1 MRTGHWGDMKKEENK
16 MAKIRTKQIRQI
28 GILVRDLEK
37 SVAAFE
43 RFLGMKADFVG
54 VTKPDWPGTLGQTM
68 LWALPSG
75 VIQFGEHPD

>member
-1 MRTGHWGDMKKEENK
+1 MKKEENK

-54 VTKPDWPGTLGQTM
+54 VTEPYEVTGQIGR
-68 LWALPSG
+68 AH
-75 VIQFGEHPD
+75 V